1 MAIPNNMKDKLT
13 IPVIGAP
20 LFLVSGPDLVIAQCK
35 AGIVGSFP
43 ALNARPQHVL
53 DEWIVRIKKELA
65 EYQEQNPDAKV
76 APFAVNQICHAS
88 NDRLMQDM
96 ETCVKHEVPIIITS
110 LRPPSEVVEAAH
122 SYGGLVF
129 HDVINVRHAQKAAE
143 QGVDGLILVCAGA
156 GGHAGA
162 LSPFALVREVQ
173 EWFDGTVIL
182 SGSIGDGHSVASAIA
197 LGADFAYL
205 GTRFIATEEAN
216 ADQEYKKM
224 LEESAASDIV
234 YSSLFT
240 GVLGNYLKP
249 SIKQTIL
256 EDYVR
261 EYYEENDKN
270 TCILIIITL
279 TSIND
284 TIQKTIRQLWEKF
297 NEYVILF
304 DIPNLLIN
312 ILEHK
317 YVPEHIKLTHEK
329 KEEVYNQYNIL
340 DDKQVPQISAFDPV
354 AKCILLKPGEM
365 CKINRFNKISFNS
378 ELDY

>member
-1 MAIPNNMKDKLT
+1 VPIHKHIEENIS

-35 AGIVGSFP
+35 AGVIGSFP

-53 DEWIVRIKKELA
+53 DEWIVRIKTELA

-76 APFAVNQICHAS
+76 APFAVNQICHGS

-110 LRPPSEVVEAAH
+110 LRPPAEVVEAAH
-122 SYGGLVF
+122 SYGGLVY
-129 HDVINVRHAQKAAE
+129 HDVISVRHAKKAAE

-162 LSPFALVREVQ
+162 LSPFALLREVKK
-173 EWFDGTVIL
+173 WFDGTVIL
-182 SGSIGDGHSVASAIA
+182 SGSIGDGHAVASAIA

-224 LEESAASDIV
+224 LEASAAEDIV

-240 GVLGNYLKP
+240 GVHGNYLKP
-249 SIKQTIL
+249 SIKNAGLDPDNLPDADKSSMNFGSGGNTDSKAWKDIWGSGQGIGAIKDSPSVAEL
-256 EDYVR
+256 VGR
-261 EYYEENDKN
+261 IKSEYE
-270 TCILIIITL
+270 
-279 TSIND
+279 
-284 TIQKTIRQLWEKF
+284 
-297 NEYVILF
+297 
-304 DIPNLLIN
+304 
-312 ILEHK
+312 
-317 YVPEHIKLTHEK
+317 
-329 KEEVYNQYNIL
+329 
-340 DDKQVPQISAFDPV
+340 SAFNTF
-354 AKCILLKPGEM
+354 KT
-365 CKINRFNKISFNS
+365 KISG
-378 ELDY
+378 